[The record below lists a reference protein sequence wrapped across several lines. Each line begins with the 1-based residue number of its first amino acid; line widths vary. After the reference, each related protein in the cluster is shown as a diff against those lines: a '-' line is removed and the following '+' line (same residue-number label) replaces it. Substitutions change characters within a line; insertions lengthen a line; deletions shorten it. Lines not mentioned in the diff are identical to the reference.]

1 MTYLPRLIDDYLKR
15 WAASSNRKPLLLR
28 GARQVGKSC
37 AVRNLGKNFT
47 NYIEINFEKFPD
59 YKTIFSQDF
68 NVDRILEQITI
79 LTNQPITDGET
90 LLFLDEIQDGS
101 NAIMSLRYFKEDRPG
116 LHVIAAGSL
125 LEFSLAE
132 IPTFGVGRIHSAYM
146 YPMTFDEF
154 LMANNETLLMETR
167 NEATPERPLS
177 DIIHKKLVEYF
188 RTYLLVGGMP
198 EVVSQWISS
207 HDYIRCQEIQD
218 DLITGYETDFAKY
231 RKNVD
236 PQLLKQVLRSVALQL
251 NKKFTYSD
259 VSGNYKTYDVKR
271 ALNLLELAGL
281 ITKVYRSDANGV
293 PLGSETDEGYCKIL
307 SLDSGLTLRMLGLA
321 TVDSTNLKQFIL
333 TSSPTD
339 LVNKGALAELIAG
352 LEMIRYQTPRLRHQI
367 FYWTR
372 KEKNSMAEVD
382 YVISPDSR
390 LLPVEIKSP
399 TRGGMKSLW
408 LFMGLKHLDD
418 ALRCSLENFGSF
430 EYIDKNDE
438 NAVRYV
444 NILPLYAMS
453 QLWRISQPKN

>member
-79 LTNQPITDGET
+79 LTNQPVTDGET
-90 LLFLDEIQDGS
+90 LLFLDEIQDCS

-259 VSGNYKTYDVKR
+259 VPGNYKTYDVKR

-307 SLDSGLTLRMLGLA
+307 SLDSGLTLRMLGLVTA
-321 TVDSTNLKQFIL
+321 DSTNLKQFIL

-352 LEMIRYQTPRLRHQI
+352 LEMIRYQTPSLRHQI

-390 LLPVEIKSP
+390 LLPVEIKSG

-408 LFMGLKHLDD
+408 LFMGLKHLDY

-453 QLWRISQPKN
+453 QLWRFSHPKN